1 MQKILI
7 TGGFVFKT
15 PVIKNSLM
23 VPVIIGTKEQKI
35 FVKVSVHDPPFIPPE
50 KSYINICGEIT
61 KISIQN
67 DNVVID
73 VKGGEIERGLKTE
86 IPQVLIWIPSLK
98 ISSDI
103 INDEI
108 LKVSSKLFILL
119 KDKKFS
125 SLNLKKGDLIS
136 IYGDFWV
143 SISGTSC
150 VATII
155 PKGITLLQKPSFILE
170 EIREEVGDV
179 FF

>member
-15 PVIKNSLM
+15 PVIKSNLM

-73 VKGGEIERGLKTE
+73 VRGEIERGLKTE
-86 IPQVLIWIPSLK
+86 VPQVLTWIPSLK

-125 SLNLKKGDLIS
+125 DLKKGDLVS